1 MSNPTQSQIALLYFQ
16 TFCKKDTASLEVLFS
31 DNIILSDWEGHIVG
45 KQNVLN
51 FNKNFFNS
59 VNTIRIDIDR
69 IAVGQDTV
77 IAEIKVIVDDVIVG
91 FVVDVLEFD
100 QDNKIK
106 NIRAYKRWKNL

>member
-69 IAVGQDTV
+69 IALGHDTV

-106 NIRAYKRWKNL
+106 NIRAYKR

>member
-31 DNIILSDWEGHIVG
+31 DNVILADWDGHIVG

-51 FNKNFFNS
+51 FNQNFFNS
-59 VNTIRIDIDR
+59 VKSIRIDIDR
-69 IAVGQDTV
+69 VAVGQDTV
-77 IAEIKVIVDDVIVG
+77 IAEIKVIIDDVIAG

-106 NIRAYKRWKNL
+106 QIRAYKR

>member
-31 DNIILSDWEGHIVG
+31 DNVILSDWEGNIVG
-45 KQNVLN
+45 KENVLN
-51 FNKNFFNS
+51 FNQNFFNS
-59 VNTIRIDIDR
+59 VNSIRIDIDR
-69 IAVGQDTV
+69 VAVGQDTV
-77 IAEIKVIVDDVIVG
+77 MAEIKVIIDDVIAG

-106 NIRAYKRWKNL
+106 HIRAYKR

>member
-31 DNIILSDWEGHIVG
+31 DNVILSDWEGNIVG
-45 KQNVLN
+45 KENVLK
-51 FNKNFFNS
+51 FNQNFFNS
-59 VNTIRIDIDR
+59 VNSIRIDIDR
-69 IAVGQDTV
+69 VAVGQDTV
-77 IAEIKVIVDDVIVG
+77 MAEIKVIIDDVIAG

-106 NIRAYKRWKNL
+106 HIRAYKR